1 MSTPPEPVAAAPSGR
16 LQFSLRRLF
25 LGVFVV
31 ALVAGAAR
39 WVYVRTIV
47 QRETVRALHDL
58 DIRVRYAWIWESTQP
73 GEVYTD
79 GGFSPRPGKVVK
91 GVYLSVPFGD
101 LEEARRVNRLLRTL
115 PHLDHVSVSEQYSFQ
130 WVSSRPRSETV
141 AELQFNANR
150 HCALAIADLPLRGL
164 FILSPSLDDDSL
176 ALVCESPSIEAVG
189 FGPIWLPKPADLQR
203 ICEARHITRLSLNGS
218 QITSKHLQVL
228 ETAQHLQQ
236 LQLHCHDWNPS
247 IGPADLA
254 ALGELNNCDL
264 QLLARNVSDSHIRDG
279 IARLPN
285 LTRLSLP
292 FEAPAD
298 DAVAAL
304 AAAPRLRFLALQ
316 DATVS
321 DQALIAL
328 AKSRSL
334 EELNVAGTDVSEE
347 ALFALRDVPTLRLVT
362 VSKSLDLDRLEA
374 GLPNVEIAWGY
385 VPSANHTQYRAERR
399 ASADAAR
406 AANVGH

>member
-1 MSTPPEPVAAAPSGR
+1 MSIPSEPIAAAPSGR
-16 LQFSLRRLF
+16 WQFSLRRLF
-25 LGVFVV
+25 LSVFVV
-31 ALVAGAAR
+31 ALVASAAR
-39 WVYVRTIV
+39 WVYVRTII

-58 DIRVRYAWIWESTQP
+58 DIRVRYAWIWESTRP
-73 GEVYTD
+73 DEVYTD
-79 GGFSPRPGKVVK
+79 GGLSPRLGKVVK
-91 GVYLSVPFGD
+91 GVYLSVPFRD
-101 LEEARRVNRLLRTL
+101 FEEARRVNRLLRAL
-115 PHLDHVSVSEQYSFQ
+115 PHLDHVSVFPQSKFKLASHKTRYK
-130 WVSSRPRSETV
+130 TV
-141 AELQFNANR
+141 AERKFVANR
-150 HCALAIADLPLRGL
+150 HFAMAIADLPLRGL
-164 FILSPSLDDDSL
+164 LIVQPLDEDSL
-176 ALVCESPSIEAVG
+176 VLVCESPSVESVS
-189 FGPIWLPKPADLQR
+189 FSPFSPPKSADLQR
-203 ICEARHITRLSLNGS
+203 ICEARHITRLSLNSS
-218 QITSKHLQVL
+218 QITSRHLEVL

-254 ALGELNNCDL
+254 ALGELTDCDL

-304 AAAPRLRFLALQ
+304 ATLPRLKFLSLQ

-321 DQALIAL
+321 DEAIIAL

-347 ALFALRDVPTLRLVT
+347 ALLALRDVPTLRLVT

-399 ASADAAR
+399 ASAEAAR